1 MRLFAEYEFRD
12 GKASFALRMGI
23 NGAAMKKRFICYT
36 ILTIIALLS
45 AYPVSAFELQ
55 ITGDRLSL
63 HANRVP
69 LQTLL
74 RRMTD
79 LGISIRVDPK
89 LNPDISADFED
100 RDMQQGLASIFK
112 SLDHVLIWK
121 TVEAPP
127 GRIFR
132 LAEIQIFEPGKK
144 ENMKP
149 FGRRSA
155 LSVARNPKDGSL
167 FVKNE
172 VLLRLKPGLRFSA
185 FKKLLKKIGGTVLER
200 NPLVGIYRIRVGKN
214 DIPALAELLTKHPGI
229 AKAEP
234 NYAYPISVPYRSP
247 EPSAAGASAIPLPDG
262 KIPIAVLDTGLAPD
276 SGLDDFILASLDAMN
291 PDEPISDALGHGT
304 QMAFIAAGVVKP
316 QGVSSETAAR
326 NPIIPIRAF
335 DDNGLTS
342 NFNIMRS
349 IDFALENGARVMSL
363 SWSSE
368 TRSDFMEKALDYA
381 DSKGLVIVAAAGN
394 EPTGKQVWPA
404 AYDSVIG
411 VGALAP
417 DGKPWKKSNYG
428 NFVSVSAP
436 GFASLPVG
444 YKGDPGYYAGTSI
457 STAYMANSIANYLS
471 ENPKARKKDIFNAL
485 DNL

>member
-1 MRLFAEYEFRD
+1 MA
-12 GKASFALRMGI
+12 
-23 NGAAMKKRFICYT
+23 
-36 ILTIIALLS
+36 
-45 AYPVSAFELQ
+45 
-55 ITGDRLSL
+55 
-63 HANRVP
+63 
-69 LQTLL
+69 
-74 RRMTD
+74 D
-79 LGISIRVDPK
+79 LGISIRVDPD
-89 LNPDISADFED
+89 LNPEISASFED
-100 RDMQQGLASIFK
+100 RDTQKGLASIFK
-112 SLDHVLIWK
+112 SFDHVLIWK
-121 TVEAPP
+121 TVEAPPP

-132 LAEIQIFEPGKK
+132 LAEIQIFKPGKK

-167 FVKNE
+167 FVRNE
-172 VLLRLKPGLRFSA
+172 ILLRLRPGIRFSE
-185 FKKLLKKIGGTVLER
+185 FKKLLKQVGGTVLER
-200 NPLVGIYRIRVGKN
+200 NPLVGIYRIRVGEN
-214 DIPALAELLTKHPGI
+214 TDIPALAALLTKHPGI
-229 AKAEP
+229 AKSEP
-234 NYAYPISVPYRSP
+234 NYAYPISFPYRSS
-247 EPSAAGASAIPLPDG
+247 EPSASGTPPIPLPGG
-262 KIPIAVLDTGLAPD
+262 KVPIAVLDTGLAPD

-304 QMAFIAAGVVKP
+304 QMALIAAGVVRP
-316 QGVSSETAAR
+316 YGVSSETEAPEAR

-342 NFNIMRS
+342 SFNIMRS

-368 TRSDFMEKALDYA
+368 TRSDFMEKAFDYA
-381 DSKGLVIVAAAGN
+381 DSKGLVMVAAAGN

-404 AYDSVIG
+404 AYKSVIG

-444 YKGDPGYYAGTSI
+444 YKGDPGNYAGTSI
-457 STAYMANSIANYLS
+457 STAYVANSIANYLS
-471 ENPKARKKDIFNAL
+471 ENPKAKKKDVFNAL
-485 DNL
+485 DDLF